1 MSKTKKDPKLELINE
16 IIQLSKIRDEYWS
29 YHPMNKHSVDVT
41 IEIPKIDIEITKLQ
55 KEIEDLSLTKEI
67 TRQFHN

>member
-1 MSKTKKDPKLELINE
+1 MSKTKNDPKLALINE

-29 YHPMNKHSVDVT
+29 YHPANPHSVDVAV
-41 IEIPKIDIEITKLQ
+41 EIPKIDIAI
-55 KEIEDLSLTKEI
+55 KEIQDQIENLPKPP